1 MKRKYKGNRIVL
13 GLREDKTP
21 IIWDDAVRNQAPHA
35 AIFGGSGSGKTRA
48 LAAIAIQHIE
58 QWSTTHQG
66 TLLIEE
72 NGEITDL
79 VTAWL
84 ADRPEYHRV
93 PVYFID
99 ARKRDFIC
107 PYSFGLK
114 PRPGV
119 ASDVIAENIVNA
131 ITHVHGGADVTQT
144 PRLARC
150 LRPIIQATYETGRA
164 LPDVLAL
171 LDYRNA
177 EARNAL
183 IQQLE
188 PSTARD
194 FLAQLDGLGKREFD
208 TVLESSINR
217 MSSFASNRYLSTMM
231 GAIDTPTFDME
242 AAVREGAIVIMCVAS
257 AGGNIAASHGK
268 LMGTWALSDLWQVL
282 QQIGKFPGGYA
293 KPFTLMID
301 ECHNF
306 VTYPMSL
313 LLPEARGY
321 GLQIILSTQRPSYFL
336 SHGGAHGEA
345 IYQAVMAETGTKVC
359 FRTEDEHHA
368 RLPLVEAMFGPQV
381 DINKV
386 ALTSFQTIGFTQ
398 VTRILKGGGS
408 SVANGRSEGVTD
420 SETISFSDG
429 EAFGNG
435 KSLGTSEAD
444 MDSSSRTRAKG
455 YSLATGATD
464 STGESVTIPDATT
477 GVETP
482 LPIRTTNTG
491 AGTNQ
496 VEVNSTTDSETDA
509 EAHTRG
515 RSAVDTNS
523 FTLIHNQAESNSTAY
538 SIVDSLVNTESE
550 SWRQQITLEPILEE
564 RPTQLVSVD
573 NQLYEYGQRMSTLLK
588 RHAYC
593 RLPGESEAIKMETD
607 DFPEAEHTP
616 GFIERWRVQKM
627 ASTPFMLRYKD
638 AQQCIAEN
646 KQKRL
651 AAPSIEDELR
661 KAALSGARPRGKVEG
676 PSDAQ

>member
-208 TVLESSINR
+208 TVLESSLNR

-408 SVANGRSEGVTD
+408 SVANGRSDGVAD
-420 SETISFSDG
+420 SGSITFSKADAIG
-429 EAFGNG
+429 TG
-435 KSLGTSEAD
+435 KSRGTVDTEMQSY
-444 MDSSSRTRAKG
+444 SRSRAKAK
-455 YSLATGATD
+455 SVANGAAD
-464 STGESVTIPDATT
+464 STGESITVRDPVT
-477 GVETP
+477 GLE
-482 LPIRTTNTG
+482 LPIPTRTTNAG
-491 AGTNQ
+491 ASKNQ
-496 VEVNSTTDSETDA
+496 VEVNSESEGEIDA
-509 EAHTRG
+509 AAYTHG
-515 RSAVDTNS
+515 QNAVDTAS
-523 FTLIHNQAESNSTAY
+523 RTLTQNRGGSKTTAKN
-538 SIVDSLVNTESE
+538 VVNSLVNTESE
-550 SWRQQITLEPILEE
+550 SWREQITLEPILKE

-573 NQLYEYGQRMSTLLK
+573 NQLYEYGQRMSGLRA

-616 GFIERWRVQKM
+616 GYIERWRVQKM
-627 ASTPFMLRYKD
+627 ASTPFMLRYED

-661 KAALSGARPRGKVEG
+661 KAALSGARPRGKVKG